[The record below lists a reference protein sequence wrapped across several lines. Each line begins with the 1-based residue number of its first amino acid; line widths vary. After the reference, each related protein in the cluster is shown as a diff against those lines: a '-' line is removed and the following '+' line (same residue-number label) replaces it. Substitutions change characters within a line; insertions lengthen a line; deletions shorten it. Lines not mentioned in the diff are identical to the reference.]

1 MYEIHSKQVCHS
13 VALNISNHLSTVE
26 LLFAFCTPYLKAL
39 QLPLATK
46 EMQNLL
52 EENK

>member
-1 MYEIHSKQVCHS
+1 MARS
-13 VALNISNHLSTVE
+13 ISNHLSTVE
-26 LLFAFCTPYLKAL
+26 LLFAFRTLYMKAL
-39 QLPLATK
+39 QLPVATK